1 MNWVDQFDGLKKLN
15 STLVEKLTSSSEV
28 VTLAKDSVIFGPG
41 KAPAHLVL
49 LLEGCIR
56 VQQASDS
63 GREIVLYRVSAGDSC
78 ILTSACVLAYEDY
91 SAVGIAET
99 DIEAVLIPRQVFDE
113 LMGISKEF
121 RHFVL
126 TAFTK
131 RLTDLFLVV
140 EEVAFKRIDHRLAQK
155 LIELSGTSSVI
166 SATHQNL
173 ATELGS
179 VREVVSRQMAEF
191 QNRGWILQHRGMI
204 EIINRYQ
211 LEKLIQP

>member
-1 MNWVDQFDGLKKLN
+1 MNWINQFDSLKKLDAE
-15 STLVEKLTSSSEV
+15 LVEKLTSSSEV
-28 VTLAKDSVIFGPG
+28 VSLEKDSVIFGPG
-41 KAPAHLVL
+41 KAPTHLVL

-56 VQQASDS
+56 VHQLSDS
-63 GREIVLYRVSAGDSC
+63 GREIVLYRISAGDSC
-78 ILTSACVLAYEDY
+78 ILTTACVLAYEDY
-91 SAVGIAET
+91 SAEGVAET
-99 DIEAVLIPRQVFDE
+99 PIEAVMIPRDVFDE

-131 RLTDLFLVV
+131 RLSDLFLVV

-155 LIELSGTSSVI
+155 LIELSGSSSTV

-191 QNRGWILQHRGMI
+191 QSRGWILQQRGMI
-204 EIINRYQ
+204 EILDRHQ
-211 LEKLIQP
+211 LEQLIQL